1 MFARDHTPEN
11 NPNKRSI
18 NINTNAPANNTAPNT
33 SATQATS
40 AASTPSGNTGTPVA
54 TTVKAGS
61 AAGHTLYRHN
71 ASGILTQGKLTNIS
85 NGYYVY

>member
-1 MFARDHTPEN
+1 MFAKDHTPEN
-11 NPNKRSI
+11 NPNKGPI
-18 NINTNAPANNTAPNT
+18 NINTNAPTT
-33 SATQATS
+33 SSAQATP
-40 AASTPSGNTGTPVA
+40 AASTSSGNTGTPVA